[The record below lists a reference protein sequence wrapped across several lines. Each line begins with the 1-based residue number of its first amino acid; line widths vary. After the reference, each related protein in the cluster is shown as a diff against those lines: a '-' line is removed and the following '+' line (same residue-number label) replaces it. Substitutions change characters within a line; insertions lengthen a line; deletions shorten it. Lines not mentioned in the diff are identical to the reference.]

1 MVMDKYNYKSP
12 IATIIKRVNKD
23 SINEYIVFLMRRYSS
38 RGNRIFSASCFREFS
53 GMNENKE
60 IKKIRFVEI
69 IP

>member
-1 MVMDKYNYKSP
+1 MVMDKYHYKSP

-38 RGNRIFSASCFREFS
+38 RGNRIFCASCFREFS